1 MNTLLFWEDRTH
13 EVMRATPLNTPTALT
28 CPVYLF
34 CLAVADLYP
43 YNKEVQAVLS

>member
-1 MNTLLFWEDRTH
+1 MQ
-13 EVMRATPLNTPTALT
+13 ATPLNTPQLLP

-43 YNKEVQAVLS
+43 YNKEVKAVKCFPEICESF